1 MRRELRSLENLLGK
15 DGRMFIWR
23 GWGILVLLIVFLI
36 SLAGNL
42 LCDLLAGKGYWELHS
57 WPFASALLVAGGLI
71 WAVDSYL
78 SKKPERTLVDEK
90 TGQRV
95 TLVHKSDFFFIRM
108 RWWGLISAAA
118 GVLIFITNTV
128 PKH

>member
-1 MRRELRSLENLLGK
+1 
-15 DGRMFIWR
+15 MFIWR
-23 GWGILVLLIVFLI
+23 GWGILVLLIVFLS

-42 LCDLLAGKGYWELHS
+42 LCNLLGGKGYWELHS

-95 TLVHKSDFFFIRM
+95 TLVHKNDFFFIRM

-128 PKH
+128 PGL

>member
-1 MRRELRSLENLLGK
+1 MLRAPRTFKKLLEEGGL
-15 DGRMFIWR
+15 MFIWR
-23 GWGILVLLIVFLI
+23 GWGILVLLIVFLS

-71 WAVDSYL
+71 WAVDSYF

-95 TLVHKSDFFFIRM
+95 TLVHKNDFFFVRM

-128 PKH
+128 PGH